1 MWFII
6 CAALHRLKVALK
18 LTIFLISRTDTGT
31 VYVKG
36 AEVVGLYRTLLGTEG
51 FKKGL
56 QLYFDRFDG
65 KAVTC
70 DDFRQAMAGECI
82 IWRNNPFRVVFL
94 SLFALLFR

>member
-1 MWFII
+1 
-6 CAALHRLKVALK
+6 
-18 LTIFLISRTDTGT
+18 LTYFFLLCTFHTDTGT

-56 QLYFDRFDG
+56 KLYFDRFDG

-70 DDFRQAMAGECI
+70 DDFRQAMAGKCD
-82 IWRNNPFRVVFL
+82 NLVD
-94 SLFALLFR
+94 